1 MAEIA
6 ATASSPAD
14 IRNRNL
20 RAQRLIIIFGVF
32 AITMAS
38 PVVLAGLPLRF
49 LLKGEVHVT
58 QEQMALFFFWCQ
70 LAFYLKPL
78 AGILTDAF
86 PIFGT
91 RRRHYLL
98 ISSVLAASSWIG
110 MNFLP
115 HKFGAI
121 LFGAMVVNLFMVMAS
136 TVIGGYLVEAGQ
148 SNGATGELTALRL
161 MVANFCELAQG
172 PLGGFL
178 ATAGFIWTTVA
189 NAVVALAIFP
199 LAYFFLREQAVPQQG
214 SGVVL
219 QNARRQL
226 KAIMRSKSLW
236 MALLFIGL
244 DFFAPGFNTPLYYKQ
259 TDELHFSQQA
269 IGNLGAFSGG
279 FAILAAIAYVP
290 LIKQFSIRVLLF
302 ISILATALET
312 LFYLFYSDWPRAM
325 LIESQNG
332 FFSAFATV
340 ALFDLAARSIPKA
353 CEALGYSLIMS
364 VINVA
369 SSASDVVG
377 SHLADNHW
385 TFAHLIYLNAGT
397 TAIVLVLLPFLP
409 SALMRKKDAVQ
420 STEILPEPA

>member
-1 MAEIA
+1 
-6 ATASSPAD
+6 
-14 IRNRNL
+14 
-20 RAQRLIIIFGVF
+20 
-32 AITMAS
+32 
-38 PVVLAGLPLRF
+38 
-49 LLKGEVHVT
+49 
-58 QEQMALFFFWCQ
+58 
-70 LAFYLKPL
+70 
-78 AGILTDAF
+78 
-86 PIFGT
+86 
-91 RRRHYLL
+91 
-98 ISSVLAASSWIG
+98 
-110 MNFLP
+110 
-115 HKFGAI
+115 
-121 LFGAMVVNLFMVMAS
+121 MVVNLFMVMAS

-148 SNGATGELTALRL
+148 SNGATGELTALRM

-214 SGVVL
+214 RGVVL

>member
-148 SNGATGELTALRL
+148 SNGATGELTALRM

-244 DFFAPGFNTPLYYKQ
+244 DFFAPGST
-259 TDELHFSQQA
+259 LHFITNRRTNSIFRSKQLE
-269 IGNLGAFSGG
+269 ISVRS
-279 FAILAAIAYVP
+279 AAVS
-290 LIKQFSIRVLLF
+290 QFSL
-302 ISILATALET
+302 
-312 LFYLFYSDWPRAM
+312 
-325 LIESQNG
+325 
-332 FFSAFATV
+332 
-340 ALFDLAARSIPKA
+340 RSP
-353 CEALGYSLIMS
+353 MF
-364 VINVA
+364 
-369 SSASDVVG
+369 
-377 SHLADNHW
+377 H
-385 TFAHLIYLNAGT
+385 
-397 TAIVLVLLPFLP
+397 
-409 SALMRKKDAVQ
+409 
-420 STEILPEPA
+420 